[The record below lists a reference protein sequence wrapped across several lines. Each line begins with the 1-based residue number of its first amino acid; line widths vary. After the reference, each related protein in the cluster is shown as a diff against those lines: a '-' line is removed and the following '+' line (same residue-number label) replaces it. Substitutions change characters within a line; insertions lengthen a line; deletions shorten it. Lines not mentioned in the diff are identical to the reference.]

1 MNKDNDNL
9 ESLEQELK
17 ELQKKKLK
25 KEIIKLEK
33 ELNIASKITPVQKK
47 AKPQT
52 TPKTKAQ
59 SKSDKALFVI
69 FSLLLVAVLLFLD
82 LDNDGASGFNELTS
96 SRETIEVLEQKYMSN
111 ASREYEWGERK
122 GCIPILFLDFTN
134 HPKLDKKGVFVEVR
148 IKNFAAMWRYELN
161 GGEGFIILP
170 TTANFGSNDNLT
182 NINNFAGQRDIEI
195 ELTAINDKNR
205 YRTNLNVPEDIFALP
220 ILYQKLNCNYRINN

>member
-59 SKSDKALFVI
+59 SKSDKAFFVI

-82 LDNDGASGFNELTS
+82 L
-96 SRETIEVLEQKYMSN
+96 
-111 ASREYEWGERK
+111 
-122 GCIPILFLDFTN
+122 
-134 HPKLDKKGVFVEVR
+134 
-148 IKNFAAMWRYELN
+148 
-161 GGEGFIILP
+161 
-170 TTANFGSNDNLT
+170 
-182 NINNFAGQRDIEI
+182 
-195 ELTAINDKNR
+195 
-205 YRTNLNVPEDIFALP
+205 
-220 ILYQKLNCNYRINN
+220 

>member
-33 ELNIASKITPVQKK
+33 ELNIASKNNSCPEK

-111 ASREYEWGERK
+111 ASREYEWGDRK

-134 HPKLDKKGVFVEVR
+134 HPKPDKKGVFVEVR
-148 IKNFAAMWRYELN
+148 IKKFCSYGDMNLMEGKASSFFLQQLILEAMTILLIS
-161 GGEGFIILP
+161 IILLVK
-170 TTANFGSNDNLT
+170 G
-182 NINNFAGQRDIEI
+182 
-195 ELTAINDKNR
+195 
-205 YRTNLNVPEDIFALP
+205 
-220 ILYQKLNCNYRINN
+220 ILKLN